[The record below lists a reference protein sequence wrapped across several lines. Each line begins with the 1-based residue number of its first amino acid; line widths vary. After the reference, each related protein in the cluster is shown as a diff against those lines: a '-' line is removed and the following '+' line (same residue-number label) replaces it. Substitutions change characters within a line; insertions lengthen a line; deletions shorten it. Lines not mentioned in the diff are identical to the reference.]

1 MLHKIQLTMTI
12 IFSLGILMV
21 AIVVTGLTLSSSN
34 STLRQQVS
42 VLVSANSKQ
51 LELNIDNYIREVQ
64 QKAALL
70 FSSEDYYRREDRRPR
85 YHGKF
90 LGFRYRLQR

>member
-70 FSSEDYYRREDRRPR
+70 FSSEDYY
-85 YHGKF
+85 G
-90 LGFRYRLQR
+90 